1 MSSPKRLLDASS
13 RKLVVGKSVRTYPS
27 SSAAGSVATEGV
39 FPPRVSAAPPPVV
52 GSARRVFESDLGG
65 ADGQAVF

>member
-27 SSAAGSVATEGV
+27 SSAAGSEATEGV
-39 FPPRVSAAPPPVV
+39 FPPRASAAPPPVV
-52 GSARRVFESDLGG
+52 GSARRVVERSFGG
-65 ADGQAVF
+65 VDGQAVF